1 MSDVPTS
8 ASPAELTPETLR
20 RLDATVGR
28 LLDEADQ
35 VEDAAASTLTAQ
47 LRRLQA
53 AVRDQLAEDATS
65 FAVVSQ
71 RIQPALAGARAGMA
85 EAFAAGVSESA
96 AKAAALVDETLALM
110 PSVSPLPP
118 VTVVT
123 VLDEAGV
130 ARSMVYVDDVLADLR
145 RNIDL
150 EVLRLVSGE
159 ADLAE
164 ILGRV
169 GTDPAGSTVFGR
181 AAERLHG
188 VARAEMGRAHSEHLQ
203 ALLEPAAEAAPG
215 LMKRWV
221 SARGPR
227 ARARHLAVEQ
237 QGAIPV
243 NKRFTVGRFS
253 ALGPRMPGLPG
264 IERIHCRCRVV
275 PVFTEET

>member
-1 MSDVPTS
+1 MSDAPTS
-8 ASPAELTPETLR
+8 ASPAEVTAATLR
-20 RLDATVGR
+20 RLDATVAR
-28 LLDEADQ
+28 LLDEADRA
-35 VEDAAASTLTAQ
+35 EDAAVSALTAQ

-53 AVRDQLAEDATS
+53 AVRDQLADGDAS

-71 RIQPALAGARAGMA
+71 RIQPALAAARTGLV
-85 EAFAAGVSESA
+85 EAFAAGVNEA
-96 AKAAALVDETLALM
+96 ADAAVSLVDETLTLIPPA
-110 PSVSPLPP
+110 SPLPP

-123 VLDEAGV
+123 VLDEAGA
-130 ARSMVYVDDVLADLR
+130 ARSLVYVDDVLADVR
-145 RNIDL
+145 RQIDL

-159 ADLAE
+159 AELAE
-164 ILGRV
+164 VLGRV
-169 GTDPAGSTVFGR
+169 GTDPAGSSVFGR
-181 AAERLHG
+181 AAERLQG

-203 ALLEPAAEAAPG
+203 AHLEAAADAEPR

-227 ARARHLAVEQ
+227 ARPRHLAVEQ

-243 NKRFTVGRFS
+243 DKRFTVGRFS